1 MNHTYTKKF
10 KIFGFAVVVL
20 GFTLAGCGGSDGSG
34 PTAQG
39 PFDLSFDGVDYGVHE
54 GQTLY
59 VALVRLT
66 DSAVI
71 SRDSAMIS
79 GGSFSFTWADVL
91 ARGTSYRLDYYAD
104 VNFNMECESSDDHVW
119 STRISSVSDH
129 VAISD
134 THDANFDFTAC
145 DSFPRDDI
153 KYDLTFR
160 GSAFQPHEG
169 QTLFAAVVRID
180 NGNTVEEGATVV
192 TNGLFE
198 LNWMSSLEEGKSF
211 YIDYYAD
218 INGDSQCSTS
228 SDHYWRETIQN
239 VMADQVIE
247 VTHGV
252 NFNDS
257 ACMRF

>member
-1 MNHTYTKKF
+1 MNHSYI
-10 KIFGFAVVVL
+10 KIFKVFGLAVVVL
-20 GFTLAGCGGSDGSG
+20 GFTLAGCGGSDESG

-39 PFDLSFDGVDYGVHE
+39 PYDLSFDGVSYGPHE
-54 GQTLY
+54 GQMLH
-59 VALVRLT
+59 VALVRLA
-66 DSAVI
+66 DSSVI
-71 SRDSAMIS
+71 QRDSATVS
-79 GGSFSFTWADVL
+79 GGSFSFTWSNVL

-104 VNFNMECESSDDHVW
+104 VNFNMECEPSDDHVW
-119 STRISSVSDH
+119 STTISSISDH
-129 VAISD
+129 VAITD
-134 THDANFDFTAC
+134 THDTNFTPSAC

-169 QTLFAAVVRID
+169 QTLFVAVVRVD
-180 NGNTVEEGATVV
+180 NGNTVEEGASVV

-198 LNWMSSLEEGKSF
+198 FNWMSSLEEGKS
-211 YIDYYAD
+211 YYVDYYAD
-218 INGDSQCSTS
+218 INGDSQCSTG

-239 VMADQVIE
+239 VMADQVVE
-247 VTHGV
+247 VIHGV